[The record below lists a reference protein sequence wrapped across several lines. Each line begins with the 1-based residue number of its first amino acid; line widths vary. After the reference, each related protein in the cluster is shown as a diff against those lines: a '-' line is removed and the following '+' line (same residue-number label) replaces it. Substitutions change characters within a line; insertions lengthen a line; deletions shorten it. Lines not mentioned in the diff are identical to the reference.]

1 MRALLALAGL
11 ALAAEDYKYFLS
23 GNPGNA
29 VVKTQPGFLLA
40 GGGRDVDDA
49 WRWFLG
55 KAGGG
60 DIVILRASGADGY
73 HGFPQRLGIAVD
85 SVESIVFLNREASS
99 NPEVLRII
107 NNADALF
114 FAGGDQW
121 NYVRFW
127 KGTPVQDAIHA
138 AVKRGVPIGG
148 TSAGLAILGEFGFS
162 AEKNT
167 VTSKE
172 ALADPYHDKVTISRD
187 FLKLPHLGCLITD
200 SHFTQRSREGRL
212 LVFMA
217 RIKRDSKCK
226 TVRAVGIDERTA
238 VLLEANGRARVA
250 GESGA
255 TFYHLSKTPKHLS
268 PGRPAEIGGL
278 HACDVPRG
286 QGFHFKRWYGN
297 SRCDESFRV
306 KNGEVMRT
314 ITLDAGR

>member
-1 MRALLALAGL
+1 MRAFLALASL
-11 ALAAEDYKYFLS
+11 ALAAEDYKYFLT
-23 GNPGNA
+23 GNREN
-29 VVKTQPGFLLA
+29 VSVRTQPGFFLS

-49 WRWFLG
+49 WRWFLK

-73 HGFPQRLGIAVD
+73 HGFPLRLGVPVD

-99 NPEVLRII
+99 NAEVLRII

-127 KGTPVQDAIHA
+127 KGTPVEDAIHA
-138 AVKRGVPIGG
+138 AVKRGIPIGG

-172 ALADPYHDKVTISRD
+172 ALADPFHERVTISRD
-187 FLKLPHLGCLITD
+187 FLRLPHLHCLITD

-217 RIKRDSKCK
+217 RIKRESKCK
-226 TVRAVGIDERTA
+226 TVRAIGIDERTA
-238 VLLEANGRARVA
+238 VLLEADGQSSVA
-250 GESGA
+250 GENRA
-255 TFYHLSKTPKHLS
+255 IFYDLSQTPKRIA

-278 HACDVPRG
+278 HACAVAPNGTFDL
-286 QGFHFKRWYGN
+286 KRWSGN
-297 SRCDESFRV
+297 SACRESIAVR
-306 KNGEVMRT
+306 KGEVLRRT
-314 ITLDAGR
+314 TNE

>member
-1 MRALLALAGL
+1 M
-11 ALAAEDYKYFLS
+11 
-23 GNPGNA
+23 
-29 VVKTQPGFLLA
+29 
-40 GGGRDVDDA
+40 
-49 WRWFLG
+49 G

-73 HGFPQRLGIAVD
+73 HSFPPRLGIAVD

-99 NPEVLRII
+99 NPEVLRIV

-138 AVKRGVPIGG
+138 AVKRGIPIGG

-187 FLKLPHLGCLITD
+187 FLKIPHLGCLITD
-200 SHFTQRSREGRL
+200 SHFMERSREGRL

-217 RIKRDSKCK
+217 RIKRESKCRV
-226 TVRAVGIDERTA
+226 VRAVGINERTA
-238 VLLEANGRARVA
+238 VLLEADGRARVA
-250 GESGA
+250 GESG
-255 TFYHLSKTPKHLS
+255 TTLYHLFNTPKNLS
-268 PGRPAEIGGL
+268 PGKPAEIGGL
-278 HACDVPRG
+278 HACFVSRG
-286 QGFHFKRWYGN
+286 DTFHFKKWYGN
-297 SRCDESFRV
+297 SRCDESFAV
-306 KNGEVMRT
+306 KKGEVMRT
-314 ITLDAGR
+314 ITVEAGR